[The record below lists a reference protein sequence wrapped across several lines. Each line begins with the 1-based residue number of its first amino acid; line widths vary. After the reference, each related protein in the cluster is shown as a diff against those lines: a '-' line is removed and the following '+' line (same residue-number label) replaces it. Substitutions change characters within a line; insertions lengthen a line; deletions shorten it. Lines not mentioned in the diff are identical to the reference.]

1 MERIMV
7 HWYLINPDYAAHA
20 DRAHRDRA
28 DAMSRAAYFV
38 VVGFE
43 AAVVSLGRG
52 LWRGLRAVVGAYA
65 GWRSRRLTIQALSR
79 LDDRMLRD
87 VGIDP
92 GSIEAV
98 AAELVNQPRR
108 WSLPVSQLRPTLAPV
123 VPLLRLDLDC
133 PDLKH
138 AA

>member
-1 MERIMV
+1 MERIML
-7 HWYLINPDYAAHA
+7 HGYLIDPDYSAHA
-20 DRAHRDRA
+20 ERAHQDRAE
-28 DAMSRAAYFV
+28 AMSRAAYLV

-43 AAVVSLGRG
+43 AAAVFIGRS
-52 LWRGLRAVVGAYA
+52 LWRRLRAVADTYT

-92 GSIEAV
+92 GSIHAV
-98 AAELVNQPRR
+98 AAELTERPRR
-108 WSLPVSQLRPTLAPV
+108 PQPAWTSWPVLVPP

-133 PDLKH
+133 PDFKH

>member
-1 MERIMV
+1 MERIML
-7 HWYLINPDYAAHA
+7 HGHLIHPEYSAYVG
-20 DRAHRDRA
+20 RAHQDRTE
-28 DAMSRAAYFV
+28 AMSRAAYHV
-38 VVGFE
+38 VVGVE
-43 AAVVSLGRG
+43 AAATFLGRN
-52 LWRGLRAVVGAYA
+52 LWRGLRAAARAYA

-98 AAELVNQPRR
+98 AAELAERPRR
-108 WSLPVSQLRPTLAPV
+108 LQPARTSWPVLVPP

>member
-1 MERIMV
+1 
-7 HWYLINPDYAAHA
+7 
-20 DRAHRDRA
+20 
-28 DAMSRAAYFV
+28 MSRAAYLV
-38 VVGFE
+38 VVGVE
-43 AAVVSLGRG
+43 AAAVFIGRN
-52 LWRGLRAVVGAYA
+52 LWRGLRAVARAYA

-98 AAELVNQPRR
+98 ATELTQRRRRPQPARTS
-108 WSLPVSQLRPTLAPV
+108 WPVLVPP